1 MGIVLHAP
9 GTNPD
14 LPVTYFY
21 NGTEKL
27 VFDKEC
33 WGWYKVDDDGTR
45 TKMYGVTGVLKIIAK
60 EALIP
65 WAVKTALARLKQLLM
80 EGGYVGDNSTVL
92 YESILDEI
100 IAKAKKADAEVLTD
114 AGDLGHIAHDFLEN
128 YVKNTINGRE
138 DRRLEMLAHFPV
150 DDRAANCCIAGLS
163 FFDRHNIRFR
173 CAERPVYSRK
183 FGCVGTMDALCVMDS
198 CDDPACCPE
207 PFKDSLALLDYKTSN
222 ALYGSYLGQAAI
234 YQFSYQEETGEH
246 IERRFIIR
254 LGKADAA
261 FESWHMAGDKLF
273 EEDLALYVHA
283 LELYQSVHQVDDR
296 LAEISKA
303 ATARR
308 RATEKAIRDAEY
320 AIKCPEADDYKGV
333 RKKKCNGTDHPCEY
347 CEKKYLDKHPQV

>member
-138 DRRLEMLAHFPV
+138 YRRL
-150 DDRAANCCIAGLS
+150 
-163 FFDRHNIRFR
+163 
-173 CAERPVYSRK
+173 
-183 FGCVGTMDALCVMDS
+183 
-198 CDDPACCPE
+198 
-207 PFKDSLALLDYKTSN
+207 
-222 ALYGSYLGQAAI
+222 
-234 YQFSYQEETGEH
+234 
-246 IERRFIIR
+246 
-254 LGKADAA
+254 
-261 FESWHMAGDKLF
+261 
-273 EEDLALYVHA
+273 
-283 LELYQSVHQVDDR
+283 
-296 LAEISKA
+296 
-303 ATARR
+303 
-308 RATEKAIRDAEY
+308 
-320 AIKCPEADDYKGV
+320 
-333 RKKKCNGTDHPCEY
+333 
-347 CEKKYLDKHPQV
+347 